1 MNITFNAL
9 LTRALSLR
17 EDFRFINKIPN
28 VLFLPVELKYIE
40 FVYGFSM
47 QYGARPTLEI
57 LTTEFPYFRKE
68 YFDGPME
75 YAVDIFINARR
86 NDYIKTQLLEV
97 QSNGQNIYDYQLLS
111 HLTKITTP
119 KNVDQIIY
127 SEFDRAEHFELGDKI
142 SFGIKWFDD
151 TLGGLWS
158 SDYNI
163 IFGSLA
169 NGKTTLLLY
178 LMHMLSK
185 YQKKNILVFSN
196 EMPKKTFVSK
206 LDSLRCGINPKLF
219 RTLAFSEEQK
229 HELLGLNTSLKNDAQ
244 IIVAGALTHPNE
256 LLPVIESQNC
266 QIDIIAIDGLH
277 ITGKATAQNMG
288 EKTVQLGE
296 VSRNIRLFTLQEN
309 MPVIAVAQGNR
320 GAAKT
325 DTPSAEDIGLA
336 YSMIQDVDNAITS
349 AKVDV
354 NGISHFKYNTAKNRY
369 DEPSSVYA
377 QFDWQTMNVTWK
389 QDITNETALF

>member
-9 LTRALSLR
+9 LTRALGVR
-17 EDFRFINKIPN
+17 EDYRFINKIPN

-40 FVYGFSM
+40 FVHGFSF

-57 LTTEFPYFRKE
+57 LTAEFPYFRKE

-75 YAVDIFINARR
+75 YAVDIFINTRR
-86 NDYIKTQLLEV
+86 NEYIKTQLLEV

-229 HELLGLNTSLKNDAQ
+229 HNLLGLSNELRNDAQ

-266 QIDIIAIDGLH
+266 KIDIVAIDGLH
-277 ITGKATAQNMG
+277 IVGKGSAQNIG

-296 VSRNIRLFTLQEN
+296 VSRAVRLFTLQEN

-325 DTPSAEDIGLA
+325 DSPTAEDIGLA
-336 YSMIQDVDNAITS
+336 YSMMQDVDNAVTS
-349 AKVDV
+349 AKVEV
-354 NGISHFKYNTAKNRY
+354 NGENLFKYNTAKNRY
-369 DEPSSVYA
+369 NEPSYIYA
-377 QFDWQTMNVTWK
+377 KYDWEKMEVSWR
-389 QDITNETALF
+389 QDVSNEAALF